1 MENNKIERIQ
11 KSAGT
16 TAKILGVIK
25 TILIVGLVLAILGG
39 FSTAFFRL
47 GDDGTSLTLFNKTI
61 TVHNF
66 VNVGDMNVKGFAV
79 LDAFDI
85 KDPFLYAGVNCF
97 YAAFLIAL
105 TLTAIIILRNAF
117 VAVEKS
123 DTPFT
128 EDILKKI
135 KIAGIIV
142 TVITLTSSIG
152 TAAIVGLTFWCVYCI
167 FDYGTVLQ
175 KESDETL

>member
-16 TAKILGVIK
+16 TAKILGVIR
-25 TILIVGLVLAILGG
+25 TILIVGLVLALLGG

-47 GDDGTSLTLFNKTI
+47 GDDGTTISLFNKTI
-61 TVHNF
+61 NIHNF
-66 VNVGDMNVKGFAV
+66 VDIGDIDAKGFAIV
-79 LDAFDI
+79 DAFNI

-97 YAAFLIAL
+97 FAALLVAL
-105 TLTAIIILRNAF
+105 TLTAIIFLRNAF
-117 VAVEKS
+117 IAVETS

-128 EDILKKI
+128 EEVLKKI

-142 TVITLTSSIG
+142 TVITCTASIG
-152 TAAIVGLTFWCVYCI
+152 VAAIVGLTFWCIYCI